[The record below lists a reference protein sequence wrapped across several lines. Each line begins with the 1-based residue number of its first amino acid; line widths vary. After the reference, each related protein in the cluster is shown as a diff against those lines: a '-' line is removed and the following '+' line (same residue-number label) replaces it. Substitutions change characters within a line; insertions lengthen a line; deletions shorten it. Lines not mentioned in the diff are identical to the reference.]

1 MVRILVVEDEQSLQ
15 TIIAKRLAA
24 EGYSVDVA
32 SDGEDGLHY
41 AEMVQYDL
49 ILLDLMLPKMDG
61 LTVLQKLRDQKCDS
75 LVLILT
81 AKDAIEDKV
90 SGLDAGADDYLAKPF
105 SLEELLA
112 RMRSILRRQGVPK
125 ENVLTEADLILD
137 TLKKTVIRDDKEIE
151 MTSKEFAILEYL
163 MRNKGHVLSREQIA
177 EHAWNF
183 DFDCDSNIINVYIR
197 YLRGKIDD
205 AFSVKLI
212 HTVRG
217 SGYVLKQKDPV

>member
-1 MVRILVVEDEQSLQ
+1 MRILVVEDEISLQ
-15 TIIAKRLAA
+15 TIIANRLKS

-32 SDGEDGLHY
+32 SDGKDGLHY
-41 AEMVQYDL
+41 AEMVDYDL

-61 LTVLQKLRDQKCDS
+61 LTVLRKLRSQKITS
-75 LVLILT
+75 HVLILT
-81 AKDAIEDKV
+81 AKDAVEDKV
-90 SGLDAGADDYLAKPF
+90 HGLDAGADDYLAKPF

-112 RMRSILRRQGVPK
+112 RMRSILRRQGAQK
-125 ENVLTEADLILD
+125 EILLTEADLVVD
-137 TLKKTVIRDDKEIE
+137 TLKKTVVRDGQEIK
-151 MTSKEFAILEYL
+151 MTSKEFAILEY
-163 MRNKGHVLSREQIA
+163 MIRNKGHVLSREQIA

-205 AFSVKLI
+205 QSVVKLI

-217 SGYVLKQKDPV
+217 SGYVLKQKH